1 MKVAIQG
8 EPGSFHDAAAHE
20 FFDGSAIELITCQ
33 TFHQVFDAVETD
45 VAEAGLVAVE
55 NSLYGSIH
63 DVYDELTTLKA
74 SIVGEVTLAIEQQ
87 LIAHPGVTLE
97 TITEVY
103 SHPAALNQCRDWL
116 EVNLPNAELTE
127 HHDTAGAVDYIKSHR
142 LTHAAAI
149 ASEAAAQLYGMDIL
163 RRSIQDEEDNFTRF
177 LVITRRPQAMLQA
190 NKASLI
196 LVSSHKPGA
205 LYEALGVFARYKCN
219 LTKLE
224 SRSIRGKPFEYQFII
239 DVFTDQQT
247 LISTVTELEQ
257 QGCAVTLLGHY
268 PAHQR

>member
-1 MKVAIQG
+1 VLGKY
-8 EPGSFHDAAAHE
+8 
-20 FFDGSAIELITCQ
+20 
-33 TFHQVFDAVETD
+33 
-45 VAEAGLVAVE
+45 LVAAR
-55 NSLYGSIH
+55 
-63 DVYDELTTLKA
+63 K
-74 SIVGEVTLAIEQQ
+74 Q
-87 LIAHPGVTLE
+87 L
-97 TITEVY
+97 
-103 SHPAALNQCRDWL
+103 
-116 EVNLPNAELTE
+116 E
-127 HHDTAGAVDYIKSHR
+127 H
-142 LTHAAAI
+142 
-149 ASEAAAQLYGMDIL
+149 ASEESYFDVPQELKQVINLLRYRARTTGMTLHVGRLAAAQLYGMDIL